1 MQRLN
6 SVLLVIAIFSTMLCS
21 CVDKNSPDYR
31 YDRAVKLMNSGK
43 YAEAVTEFD
52 SLNGYQDSAEL
63 SRKASARS
71 LNTGKVKAGDIIRFG
86 DYKGHTNW
94 RVLTVNGSEAYITTV
109 DVVDSYPFDGS
120 WSGWEDKDCDI
131 KLWLNDKY
139 LNAAFTDYEREIII
153 EKEGIK
159 VFLLSI
165 EEAYRYFKDNE
176 DRAVSINDDLGY
188 WLRNK
193 GIYSDHAAFICSD
206 PVGKGSIDEYGGL
219 VYLDRG
225 VRPALWIKIDADN
238 SGAVKAEESITESG
252 YFYLKKTGS
261 EVELIGL
268 TKEGTKQ
275 ENLVIPAGVKIFGR
289 VVDGFASG
297 SLKSVSFESDDDV
310 DYGYLVAG
318 SQSLEK
324 IKLPAKLTKLGVHS
338 NIPKLRE
345 IVIPEGVRK
354 IPFNCFNN
362 DDNLET
368 VEIKGKLTEIDA
380 MAFSG
385 CRSLKNIKLPDSV
398 TSIGTAAFQ
407 SCKSLGEITLPKDL
421 KNLEEYVFAYS
432 EKLTITVPEGMQL
445 EKWDKAFSQPE
456 SEDYEVPD
464 LKLTVRVKKGSW
476 ADQHFNEVF
485 TAKSVKE
492 YY

>member
-21 CVDKNSPDYR
+21 CVDKNSPDYI
-31 YDRAVKLMNSGK
+31 YDRAVKLMDSGK

-52 SLNGYQDSAEL
+52 SLNGYKDSAEL
-63 SRKASARS
+63 SRKANARS

-139 LNAAFTDYEREIII
+139 LNASFTDYENEIIV
-153 EKEGIK
+153 EKEGLK

-165 EEAYRYFKDNE
+165 EEEYWYFKDNE

-193 GIYSDHAAFICSD
+193 GLYTDHAAFICSD
-206 PVGKGSIDEYGGL
+206 PVGKGGIDEFGGL

-225 VRPALWIKIDADN
+225 VRPALWIKIDAEN
-238 SGAVKAEESITESG
+238 SGALKAEESITESG
-252 YFYLKKTGS
+252 YFYYRKTGS

-338 NIPKLRE
+338 NIPNLRE

-354 IPFNCFNN
+354 IPFGCFEN
-362 DDNLET
+362 DSNLEK
-368 VEIKGKLTEIDA
+368 VEIKGNLTEIDA
-380 MAFSG
+380 MAFDCCS
-385 CRSLKNIKLPDSV
+385 SLKNLKLPDSV
-398 TSIGTAAFQ
+398 TSIGAVAFQ
-407 SCKSLGEITLPKDL
+407 GCTSLNEITLPKNL
-421 KNLEEYVFAYS
+421 KHVGEYAFAFCG
-432 EKLTITVPEGMQL
+432 KLTITVPEEMQL
-445 EKWDKAFSQPE
+445 EKWDNAFAEPETESVQP
-456 SEDYEVPD
+456 DQ
-464 LKLTVRVKKGSW
+464 KLTVRVKKGSW
-476 ADQHFNEVF
+476 ADLHFDEVF
-485 TAKSVKE
+485 KGNTAKE